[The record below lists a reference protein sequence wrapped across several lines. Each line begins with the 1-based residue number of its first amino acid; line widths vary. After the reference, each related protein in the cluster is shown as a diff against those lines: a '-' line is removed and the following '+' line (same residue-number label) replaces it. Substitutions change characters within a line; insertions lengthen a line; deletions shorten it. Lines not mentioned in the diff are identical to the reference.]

1 MPLIHAL
8 PNLVATAAS
17 FAAMLALGSLAAR
30 MTGGQF
36 AAVVKLIAIGV
47 FFSVFL
53 HAGAELAETFGLL
66 GEKLLMVVMGLL
78 LSVGSIAFC
87 AAGVLGLRALR

>member
-1 MPLIHAL
+1 MLFEHAL
-8 PNLVATAAS
+8 PNVVAMVA
-17 FAAMLALGSLAAR
+17 SLAAVLSLSVLAWR
-30 MTGGQF
+30 MAGGEL
-36 AAVVKLIAIGV
+36 ALVAKLIALGV

-66 GEKLLMVVMGLL
+66 GEGRLLTVMGVL
-78 LSVGSIAFC
+78 LSLGSVSFC